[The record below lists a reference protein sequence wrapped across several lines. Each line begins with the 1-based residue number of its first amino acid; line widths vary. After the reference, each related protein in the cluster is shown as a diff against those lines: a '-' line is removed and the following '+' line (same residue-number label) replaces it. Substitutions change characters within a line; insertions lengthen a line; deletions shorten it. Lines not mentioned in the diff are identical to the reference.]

1 LLLQTLYKLR
11 YADLGLK
18 PDGLLTLRTALPLDR
33 YGEHARRAAF
43 YDRVLAGVEQLP
55 GVVAAGYS
63 TSIPLEWKG
72 GTSQFAVEGQAPDT
86 RLPYD
91 ANHRQ
96 VSAGYLQTLGVPLRQ
111 GRHLRAA
118 DDARAP
124 LVVIVNETLARQYWP
139 GKDPVG
145 SRIAV
150 DPPNASAPGRD
161 LTWRTVVG
169 VVGDVR
175 QMGLDEAPRPEMYL
189 PYRQFHS
196 QEWFSP
202 RDLVVRTAGDPEG
215 LTVAVKEQ
223 IHDVDPTLAVSNIRT
238 LDEVLDEDVAARR
251 VGTTLLVAFAAFAL
265 LLAVV
270 GIYGV
275 IAYFVVQHVPEM
287 GIRLALGASTSD
299 ILRLVLR
306 RGMTLAIAGIAIGAL
321 AAMATA
327 RLMSSLLYGFSGTG
341 ATMAV
346 VASAILLVLALVA
359 SYLPAR
365 RATRLDPIA
374 ALRAD

>member
-1 LLLQTLYKLR
+1 MTLVLLVAAGLLLQTLYKLR
-11 YADLGLK
+11 YADLGLR

-96 VSAGYLQTLGVPLRQ
+96 ISAGYLQTLGVPLRQ
-111 GRHLRAA
+111 GRHFRPA
-118 DDARAP
+118 DDARAQM
-124 LVVIVNETLARQYWP
+124 VVIVNETLARQYWP

-150 DPPNASAPGRD
+150 DPPNASAPGRY

-175 QMGLDEAPRPEMYL
+175 QMGLDEAPRPEDGPAL
-189 PYRQFHS
+189 IAS
-196 QEWFSP
+196 S
-202 RDLVVRTAGDPEG
+202 
-215 LTVAVKEQ
+215 
-223 IHDVDPTLAVSNIRT
+223 
-238 LDEVLDEDVAARR
+238 ARR
-251 VGTTLLVAFAAFAL
+251 SGSPLETSWSRQRAIPKASPPPSSSGSTTW
-265 LLAVV
+265 
-270 GIYGV
+270 
-275 IAYFVVQHVPEM
+275 
-287 GIRLALGASTSD
+287 IRPRPSRTSAPST
-299 ILRLVLR
+299 
-306 RGMTLAIAGIAIGAL
+306 T
-321 AAMATA
+321 
-327 RLMSSLLYGFSGTG
+327 
-341 ATMAV
+341 
-346 VASAILLVLALVA
+346 
-359 SYLPAR
+359 
-365 RATRLDPIA
+365 
-374 ALRAD
+374 